1 MLLPAVL
8 RKEAEKGLTKR
19 KYSSE
24 SGLSSSAKESPVEAC
39 KKSCAFIM
47 IISGE
52 CECYAASGKNDQP
65 AGRKWLHFFNK
76 HSQSLFIGAN
86 EKVSAV
92 ASAGGFRS
100 KKRQ

>member
-19 KYSSE
+19 KCSSG
-24 SGLSSSAKESPVEAC
+24 SGLSSAAKESPVEAC
-39 KKSCAFIM
+39 EKSCAFIM

-65 AGRKWLHFFNK
+65 AGRKWLHFFDK
-76 HSQSLFIGAN
+76 YPQSLFIGAD
-86 EKVSAV
+86 EKVSSV
-92 ASAGGFRS
+92 TSVGSLGS
-100 KKRQ
+100 KKR